1 MTSEPPEV
9 SISISSS
16 VDVTTALQTGR
27 APVSLASP
35 MIVRATLLLVCAVI
49 NVCGNGFT
57 LIAIRMTP
65 RLWTKTNFILASM
78 LLSKVVTGVFVL
90 WYTPLL
96 VVVHV
101 FNNPCRYNV
110 LLAVL
115 TALLKMTAY
124 VSSYHVIPVSVERYI
139 AIVYPLHYESKS
151 N

>member
-1 MTSEPPEV
+1 MTSESPEA
-9 SISISSS
+9 SISSS

-57 LIAIRMTP
+57 LITIRTTP

-78 LLSKVVTGVFVL
+78 LLSNVITGVFLL

-96 VVVHV
+96 VVVHVV

-115 TALLKMTAY
+115 TPLLKMTAY

-139 AIVYPLHYESKS
+139 AIVYPLHYDSKS